1 MAPDSEARTTITPV
15 EVPIGEHQ
23 LHGDLGI
30 PPIPQGLIVFAH
42 GSGSSRH
49 SPRNQFVAR
58 VLREEGLATLL
69 VDLLTPEEDEVDVET
84 AEFRFDIA
92 LLSNRLVT
100 IIDWL
105 RHQGGTNALP
115 VGLFGASTGAAA
127 ALIAAAERPADVRA
141 VVSRGGRPDLAHE
154 ALPDV
159 QAATLLIVGGEDE
172 EVIALNQEAMARMRN
187 DVRLAIVP
195 GATHLFEE
203 PGALEDV
210 ADLAAAWFVSTFS
223 GNAALSGSTHA
234 AARH

>member
-1 MAPDSEARTTITPV
+1 MAPDSEARTSITPV

-58 VLREEGLATLL
+58 VLREQGLATLL
-69 VDLLTPEEDEVDVET
+69 IDLLTPEEDEVDAET
-84 AEFRFDIA
+84 GEFRFDIP
-92 LLSNRLVT
+92 LLARRLVT

-105 RHQGGTNALP
+105 RHRGGTDALP
-115 VGLFGASTGAAA
+115 LGLFGASTGGGA
-127 ALIAAAERPADVRA
+127 ALIAAAERPADVQA

-172 EVIALNQEAMARMRN
+172 EVLALNQEAMARMRN

-210 ADLAAAWFVSTFS
+210 ADLAASWFVSIFS
-223 GNAALSGSTHA
+223 GKADLPRSARDE
-234 AARH
+234 ARH